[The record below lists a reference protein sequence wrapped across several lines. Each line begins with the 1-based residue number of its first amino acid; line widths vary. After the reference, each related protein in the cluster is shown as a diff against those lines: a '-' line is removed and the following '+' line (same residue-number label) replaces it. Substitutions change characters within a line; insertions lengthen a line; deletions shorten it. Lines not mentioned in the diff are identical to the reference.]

1 MKIITFSSLYPN
13 TEQPR
18 HGIFVEE
25 RLHNLLRTDEVE
37 ARVVAPVPWF
47 PFVSARFG
55 DYARL
60 ARVPR
65 TQTRIGLTV
74 EYPRYPVIPKVGMT
88 LAPLLMA
95 TALLGPV
102 RRIQKEFGPD
112 VVLDGHFLYPD
123 GVAAAWLGRRLG
135 LPVILTARGHDVT
148 LYPQYAAPRA
158 MIRWAV
164 RQAFRTI
171 TVSEA
176 LREQLIT
183 IGAEPDKV
191 VTLRNGVDLDRFHP
205 VDREAARRR
214 IGMSG
219 TTLLSVGHLIERK
232 GHEVIIEALPALEG
246 VNHYV
251 VGEGPLDSK
260 LRQLAHDLGVEER
273 VTFVGNVPQ
282 ERLIDYYSAA
292 DALVLPSIREGMP
305 NVVLEALACGT
316 PVIAARCEG
325 VPELLTTP
333 AAGVLMTQRNAAG
346 LVEAY
351 GRLMTDYP
359 ERAQTRKH
367 AETRGWE
374 PTLTGLLAVIR
385 GAGAGL
391 AAGT

>member
-13 TEQPR
+13 AVQPR

-25 RLHNLLRTDEVE
+25 RLKNLLQTGKVE

-47 PFVSARFG
+47 PLAG
-55 DYARL
+55 KHLGHYAEL

-65 TQTRIGLTV
+65 TATRIGLTV
-74 EYPRYPVIPKVGMT
+74 EYPRYPVIPKIGMT

-102 RRIQKEFGPD
+102 KRIQKAFGPN
-112 VVLDGHFLYPD
+112 VVLDAHYLYPD
-123 GVAAAWLGRRLG
+123 GVAAAWIGRQLG
-135 LPVILTARGHDVT
+135 LPVILTARGNDVT
-148 LYPQYAAPRA
+148 LLPRYAAPRA
-158 MIRWAV
+158 MINWAV
-164 RQAFRTI
+164 RQAFHVI

-183 IGAEPDKV
+183 LGTEPDKV
-191 VTLRNGVDLDRFHP
+191 ITLRNGVDLERFHP
-205 VDREAARRR
+205 VDREEARTRT
-214 IGMSG
+214 GMSG

-232 GHEVIIEALPALEG
+232 GHEVIIAALPSLAG
-246 VNHYV
+246 VNHYI
-251 VGEGPLDSK
+251 VGEGPLESK
-260 LRQLAHDLGVEER
+260 LRKLANKLGVENR
-273 VTFVGNVPQ
+273 VTFVGNVSQ
-282 ERLIDYYSAA
+282 QHLIDYYSAA

-333 AAGVLMTQRNAAG
+333 AAGVLMEQRTADG

-351 GRLMTDYP
+351 GRLMADYP
-359 ERAQTRKH
+359 ERAKTREH
-367 AETRGWE
+367 AETLGWE
-374 PTLTGLLAVIR
+374 PTIAGLLDVIR
-385 GAGAGL
+385 DAGFTNKG
-391 AAGT
+391 